1 VTTPPR
7 RGAGEP
13 DARHNLVVRIASAA
27 VLAPLVLAVA
37 YVGGWAFLVLCALA
51 AAGILWEWMHLV
63 AGRSDP
69 WLLAPGWAALLA
81 ALVLTGMGHPVAAG
95 AVVVLG
101 AIADGLLAFANPEG
115 DRARAGWV
123 AGGVVYAGIG
133 FLAPALLRSDAQLGF
148 RAIVYVAL
156 SVWMT
161 DILAFFVGRFLGGP
175 LLWPRVT
182 PNKTWSG
189 AIGGL
194 AGGVAGGIAVAYASG
209 SGRLASLGVL
219 ALALSLLAQAGDL
232 FESAVKR
239 RFGVKD
245 AGRII
250 PGHGGLMDRLDG
262 FLFAAAAAAI
272 IGILRGGTGAAAHG
286 LLLW

>member
-7 RGAGEP
+7 GGADET
-13 DARHNLVVRIASAA
+13 DARHNLVVRVASAA
-27 VLAPLVLAVA
+27 VLAPTVLAIA
-37 YVGGWAFLVLCALA
+37 YLGGWAFFILCTLA
-51 AAGILWEWMHLV
+51 AAGMLWEWMHLV
-63 AGRSDP
+63 AGRSELR
-69 WLLAPGWAALLA
+69 LLAPGWAALLA
-81 ALVLTGMGHPVAAG
+81 ALILTGTGFPPAAG
-95 AVVVLG
+95 GVLALG
-101 AIADGLLAFANPEG
+101 AAAAGLVALPAAEG
-115 DRARAGWV
+115 QGCRAGWV
-123 AGGVVYAGIG
+123 CAGVIYAGIG
-133 FLAPALLRSDAQLGF
+133 FLGPALLRSDDQLGF
-148 RAIVYVAL
+148 QAFVFVAL
-156 SVWMT
+156 SVWLT
-161 DILAFFVGRFLGGP
+161 DILAFFVGRGLGGP
-175 LLWPRVT
+175 LLWPRVS

-209 SGRLASLGVL
+209 SGRLVSLGVI
-219 ALALSLLAQAGDL
+219 ALVLSLLAQAGDL

-239 RFGVKD
+239 RFGAKD

-272 IGILRGGTGAAAHG
+272 IGILRDGTGAAAHG

>member
-1 VTTPPR
+1 MTTAPR
-7 RGAGEP
+7 RGAGAT
-13 DARHNLVVRIASAA
+13 DARHNLGVRIASAA
-27 VLAPLVLAVA
+27 VLAPLVLAIA

-63 AGRSDP
+63 AGRADP
-69 WLLAPGWAALLA
+69 RLLAPGWAALLV
-81 ALVLTGMGHPVAAG
+81 ALVLTGMGHPAAAG
-95 AVVVLG
+95 AVLVLG
-101 AIADGLLAFANPEG
+101 AVADGLVALAAMEG
-115 DRARAGWV
+115 RASRVIWA
-123 AGGVVYAGIG
+123 AGGVVYAGVA
-133 FLAPALLRSDAQLGF
+133 FLGPALLRSGGQLGF
-148 RAIVYVAL
+148 EAFVFVAL
-156 SVWMT
+156 TVWMT
-161 DILAFFVGRFLGGP
+161 DILAFLVGRGLGGP

-194 AGGVAGGIAVAYASG
+194 AGGLAGGIAVAYASG

-239 RFGVKD
+239 RFGAKD

-272 IGILRGGTGAAAHG
+272 IGILRDGTGATAHG